1 MGKEKNIYRINRV
14 FSLILILISTINFVC
29 SEFFTATADMSELER
44 VEEVLVSNLK
54 SYVSTLESKL
64 KLLKKYTISLDS
76 GKVINL
82 FRN

>member
-1 MGKEKNIYRINRV
+1 MAKEKNIYRINRV

-64 KLLKKYTISLDS
+64 KLLKRYTISLDS
-76 GKVINL
+76 GKVMNL